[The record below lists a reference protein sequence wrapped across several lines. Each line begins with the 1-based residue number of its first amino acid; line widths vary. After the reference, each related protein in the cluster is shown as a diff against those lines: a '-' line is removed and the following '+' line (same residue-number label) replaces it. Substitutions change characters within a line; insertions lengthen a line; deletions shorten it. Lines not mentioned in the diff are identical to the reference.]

1 MRLVMAFGTFD
12 FFHPGHLY
20 FLKKAKALGDELV
33 VVVARDK
40 NVVKIKGRKPLNNEK
55 DRLDLVKS
63 FEFIDKAIL
72 GDYEL
77 RTWNVIKKIHPTTI
91 ALGYDQWASIVSL
104 RKELDEIGLKP
115 RIVRIKS
122 FKPGKNKSS
131 KFLSR

>member
-1 MRLVMAFGTFD
+1 MAFGTFD

-72 GDYEL
+72 GDHEL
-77 RTWNVIKKIHPTTI
+77 RTWNVIKKIRPTTI

-131 KFLSR
+131 KFLSH